1 MEGHVLHLTCRER
14 HLQNIERQIE
24 ALQRGRVA
32 TFDLRPMRKRGRGS
46 DGEFDMRPM
55 KRTIDAN
62 HIRPMKRGGD
72 VENDNRLC
80 HNNGKDKRSVFN
92 VLKSSSKGSFTGCL
106 INNRLISNLV
116 KQNKMDKVWATLR

>member
-1 MEGHVLHLTCRER
+1 M
-14 HLQNIERQIE
+14 
-24 ALQRGRVA
+24 A

-80 HNNGKDKRSVFN
+80 HNNGKDQCVTKDPYLTYSIHLVR
-92 VLKSSSKGSFTGCL
+92 GL

>member
-1 MEGHVLHLTCRER
+1 MTRQGHHNIGSSCGRSRFAFDVQEASFAKR
-14 HLQNIERQIE
+14 IERQIE

-80 HNNGKDKRSVFN
+80 HNNGKDQCVTKDPD
-92 VLKSSSKGSFTGCL
+92 LTYSSH
-106 INNRLISNLV
+106 LV
-116 KQNKMDKVWATLR
+116 RGHSLAV